1 MSRWRIALVVLLIS
15 VPFIGWAVAGSIYL
29 WMDGLGIIVW
39 WPMMA
44 CVALGYLLAWYWQR
58 KRRLLRPPEFEAP
71 MHWTPRDK
79 EAFKLVAKHAEEGA
93 KAGPEKLTDPKFYY
107 ETGRA
112 MADELARFYHPGA
125 SDPLGNLTVPELLSV
140 VELAARDLR
149 EMVDE
154 HLPGGHLL
162 TIDNFRL
169 AQSLSKWYTPAMNVY
184 WAISALF
191 DPLNTALRFGASKIG
206 VSTPLQMLQENLY
219 AWFFTAFVHRLGTYL
234 IDLNSG
240 RLRVGVERYR
250 QLQEEAAKAAEQAPD
265 VAEKVVAGP
274 FIGRDTT
281 ADDAVD
287 QIRQMTIALV
297 GQVKAGKSSLVNALL
312 GEERART
319 AVTPMTA
326 GIERFELLTPGVPT
340 RLVLLDTAG
349 YNQTGATAEQ
359 VKDTAE
365 AARQADVVFLVL
377 HARNPARKADVELLE
392 QLEKWFA
399 ERPDL
404 KPPPIVAVLSHVDL
418 LSPSLEWSPPYDWRH
433 PKRPKE
439 QSIHDAAKAA
449 REQMGPRLVDLAPV
463 CAQPGK
469 TWGVEEELLP
479 SVAAQLEEV
488 RGVALL
494 RCLKA
499 EADREK
505 VKKVF
510 RQMYAAGKA
519 AASIAWQMLNKK

>member
-1 MSRWRIALVVLLIS
+1 MSRWRIVVVLLLVC
-15 VPFIGWAVAGSIYL
+15 VPFIGWAVAGSVYL
-29 WMDGLGIIVW
+29 WKDGLGLIVW

-44 CVALGYLLAWYWQR
+44 CVAVGYLIAWYWQR
-58 KRRLLRPPEFEAP
+58 KKRLLPPPDFEAP
-71 MHWTPRDK
+71 MHWTSRDQ
-79 EAFKLVAKHAEEGA
+79 EAFAIVERHAKQGA
-93 KAGPEKLTDPKFYY
+93 GATPEKLTEPLFYY

-112 MADELARFYHPGA
+112 LADELARFYHPSA
-125 SDPLGNLTVPELLSV
+125 SDPLGSLTVPEVLSV

-149 EMVDE
+149 EMVNK

-169 AQSLSKWYTPAMNVY
+169 AQTMSRWYSPAMNVY
-184 WAISALF
+184 WAISAVF
-191 DPLNTALRFGASKIG
+191 DPLNTALRYSASKMG
-206 VSTPLQMLQENLY
+206 VAGPMQMLERNLY
-219 AWFFTAFVHRLGTYL
+219 AWFFTAFMHRLGTYL

-240 RLRVGVERYR
+240 RLRIGVDRYK
-250 QLQEEAAKAAEQAPD
+250 QLQEEAARAAEQGPD

-281 ADDAVD
+281 ADDAVE
-287 QIRQMTIALV
+287 QVRQMTIALV

-326 GIERFELLTPGVPT
+326 GIERFELLSPGIPT

-349 YNQTGATAEQ
+349 YHQTGATADQ
-359 VKDTAE
+359 VKATAE

-392 QLEKWFA
+392 QLATWFE

-404 KPPPIVAVLSHVDL
+404 KPPPIVGVLSHVDL
-418 LSPSLEWSPPYDWRH
+418 LSPALEWAPPYDWRR

-439 QSIHDAAKAA
+439 QSIHDAARAA
-449 REQMGPRLVDLAPV
+449 REQLGPRLVNLVPV

-479 SVAAQLEEV
+479 AVAAQLEEV

-505 VKKVF
+505 VKRVF
-510 RQMYAAGKA
+510 KQMYEGGKA
-519 AASIAWQMLNKK
+519 AAKIAWEMLQAK